1 MSDQES
7 KVQPSDAELIEHARS
22 GDRRAFGEL
31 WRRHY
36 RPAARV
42 ARQITSSIDADDLVS
57 EAYVRIYQRVLAGGG
72 PATAFRPY
80 LYTTIRNLAASWGTA
95 QSREVDVDTI
105 DEVEDERIPHDPAA
119 EALDRTLTARAFR
132 SLPER
137 WRTVLWYT
145 EIEGMDPHEVAP
157 ILGITPNATAAL
169 SYRAREGLRAAWLQ
183 AHVTDSDAAGECRWA
198 LEHLGSNARK
208 SLAAREQRRLDAH
221 LADCAKCS
229 IISEE
234 VEEVGSHLALVMI
247 PLLLGGVVGSAVLS
261 QLAAPGAA
269 MAAAIPAVP
278 AALGASATATAAG
291 TGAAIATGGASSA
304 SAATGVG
311 TTASAAAA
319 TSSAA
324 ATAGVGAGTA
334 AVGAGAFTGLSS
346 ILGGAALVVV
356 IGGAVGLSATTT
368 AAAPDPIAASAPPA
382 AASALRLG
390 ATPSGPAGAVDV
402 DAGAPTGSGD
412 AATSGDVAPGTTT
425 GDQADSGGLVNGV
438 VSGVGDAA
446 GGVVNGVVG
455 PVVGGAADAVDG
467 VVGGAVG
474 AVTPSTAPPGQ
485 SAPPG
490 APVSTTV
497 ALDLSGRGT
506 PGATVAA
513 QAAGVVWATTTV
525 GSDGRWA
532 LHIDALPTTAGSV
545 ALSQKAGG
553 AIGSVLNLLGLT
565 SPLSLDTGPL
575 GVVVRL
581 LN

>member
-1 MSDQES
+1 M
-7 KVQPSDAELIEHARS
+7 QPSDAELIEHARS
-22 GDRRAFGEL
+22 GDRSAFGEL
-31 WRRHY
+31 WLRHY

-105 DEVEDERIPHDPAA
+105 DEVEDERIPKDPAA

-183 AHVTDSDAAGECRWA
+183 AHVNDSDAAGECRWA

-247 PLLLGGVVGSAVLS
+247 PLLLGGVVGGAVLS

-278 AALGASATATAAG
+278 AALGATATAAG
-291 TGAAIATGGASSA
+291 TGIAAATSGAASSA
-304 SAATGVG
+304 SAAAGAAA
-311 TTASAAAA
+311 TASAA
-319 TSSAA
+319 SSTVA
-324 ATAGVGAGTA
+324 AGTGA
-334 AVGAGAFTGLSS
+334 AGAAVVGAGAFSGLSS

-356 IGGAVGLSATTT
+356 IGGAVGLSATATS
-368 AAAPDPIAASAPPA
+368 AAPDPVAASAPAA
-382 AASALRLG
+382 AASALRLDSA
-390 ATPSGPAGAVDV
+390 ATPSAATGADTTTS
-402 DAGAPTGSGD
+402 TGSGD
-412 AATSGDVAPGTTT
+412 AATDGSAEPGTTS
-425 GDQADSGGLVNGV
+425 GDQTDSGGLVGGV
-438 VSGVGDAA
+438 VSGVGPVA
-446 GGVVNGVVG
+446 GGVVNGVVA
-455 PVVGGAADAVDG
+455 PVVGGAADAVG
-467 VVGGAVG
+467 GAVNGAVG

-513 QAAGVVWATTTV
+513 QAAGAVWATTTV
-525 GSDGRWA
+525 GSDGRWS

-545 ALSQKAGG
+545 SLTQKAGG

-565 SPLSLDTGPL
+565 APLSLDTGPL
-575 GVVVRL
+575 GVVVKL